1 MRELNFT
8 QWNQDYIEALSNEN
22 YNSLKSVEIEIAN
35 RLEKFLTAYGIF
47 PNEYQDER
55 YIHAQELSPRV
66 FGSLVDEEEYCVKFD
81 EDTLRNVKSTRDGQ
95 RYRIAS
101 FNLRWIKLSD
111 VPRVVDRYS
120 GSVYQN
126 KTPAKLHAVNQLVTK
141 QQEYVAMLN
150 SIEQEIPVPEIRTN
164 KNRYLLEEVVEEG
177 LANGRKLKATLDKT
191 IEVDV
196 VQWERN
202 AWGESKH
209 EFGRELFYFA
219 AKINPQ
225 TDIDDAGYVTQ
236 AWFDM
241 DQIKEVQ
248 EIDGDTWA
256 LMKPSRFAI
265 PDPVVYF
272 RTYIDDNEARL
283 IPHPDF

>member
-8 QWNQDYIEALSNEN
+8 QWNPDYIEALSDKN
-22 YNSLKSVEIEIAN
+22 YKSLKSVEIELAN
-35 RLEKFLTAYGIF
+35 RLEEFLTAYGIF
-47 PNEYQDER
+47 PYEYQGDR
-55 YIHAQELSPRV
+55 YIHAQELSPSV

-81 EDTLRNVKSTRDGQ
+81 EDIVRNVKSTRDGQ
-95 RYRIAS
+95 RYQIAT
-101 FNLRWIKLSD
+101 FNLRWIKLSN

-120 GSVYQN
+120 GSVYQD
-126 KTPAKLHAVNQLVTK
+126 KPPAKLHAVNQLVTK
-141 QQEYVAMLN
+141 QREYVAMLD
-150 SIEQEIPVPEIRTN
+150 SIEQEIPVPKIWTN
-164 KNRYLLEEVVEEG
+164 RNRYLLEEVVEDG
-177 LANGRKLKATLDKT
+177 LANGRKLKATVDKT

-209 EFGRELFYFA
+209 EFGREFFYFS

-225 TDIDDAGYVTQ
+225 TDIDDEGYVTQ
-236 AWFDM
+236 AWFCM
-241 DQIKEVQ
+241 DQIQDIQ
-248 EIDGDTWA
+248 ELDGETWI